1 MKWGEFQTLPE
12 LPRSP
17 LRKVHLIAGTVLQEI
32 NRGGMCECLLQS
44 ASRKP
49 PWFRS
54 QTEFSYTDNY

>member
-32 NRGGMCECLLQS
+32 NRGGMCECLLRSVEKSALVSQS
-44 ASRKP
+44 
-49 PWFRS
+49 
-54 QTEFSYTDNY
+54 N